1 MFPVLN
7 RKPTLA
13 VWKFT
18 SCDGCQLS
26 ILDMEDEF
34 IDIASA
40 FEISM
45 FVEATRNQAPGPY
58 DISLVEGSVSTPAE
72 AKRIVDIRKESKI
85 LVTIGACATSGGI
98 QALRNFSDVG
108 EYASMVYASPEHL
121 SLMKTS
127 EPIKHYVDVD
137 YELYGCPISKKVLL
151 EFIISTLIGKSP
163 RLPSSSV
170 CMECKSNGYNCLAVT
185 NASPCLGPVTRSG
198 CEALCLSYDRPCFG
212 CFGPKEYANLPSMT
226 EIFKNKNVPEDE
238 LIRLYRTFNAHS
250 ELLARAS
257 KDLEGKE

>member
-1 MFPVLN
+1 MFPLS

-26 ILDMEDEF
+26 ILDLEDEL
-34 IDIASA
+34 I
-40 FEISM
+40 EISTQYDVSM
-45 FVEATRNQAPGPY
+45 FLEATRNQAPGPF
-58 DISLVEGSVSTPAE
+58 DISLVEGSVSTPSE
-72 AKRIVDIRKESKI
+72 AARIVEIRKESKI

-98 QALRNFSDVG
+98 QALRNFTDVS
-108 EYASMVYASPEHL
+108 EYASMVYASPEYL
-121 SLMKTS
+121 DIMKTS

-137 YELYGCPISKKVLL
+137 YELYGCPVSKKVLL
-151 EFIISTLIGKSP
+151 EFVASGLIGKSP

-170 CMECKSNGYNCLAVT
+170 CMECKSNGHTCLSVT
-185 NASPCLGPVTRSG
+185 EGAACLGPVTRSG

-212 CFGPKEYANLPSMT
+212 CFGPKEYANLPSIT
-226 EIFKNKNVPEDE
+226 EIYKNKNVATDE

-250 ELLARAS
+250 ELLTRES
-257 KDLEGKE
+257 KALEEKES